1 LAEMNVAMR
10 RGELAPVD
18 LLRQALGAAVTRAR
32 TRMLSL
38 PVKVAPQVAGLGAA
52 EIKDAL
58 ENAVHEALAELAT
71 ASPAFDEAVD
81 ANARGEA

>member
-1 LAEMNVAMR
+1 VAS
-10 RGELAPVD
+10 APSAAQSWIEKPSICTAV
-18 LLRQALGAAVTRAR
+18 GASPAVTRAR